1 MAIQKSKTL
10 LDGRTGNYWV
20 TDVVTVSPDYSSS
33 RAMLDLYVSEA
44 AYVSGSAP
52 IYSTE
57 VILQSSDN
65 PVVRAKLV
73 ELLED
78 KIVTLPG
85 DFLSG
90 TVL

>member
-1 MAIQKSKTL
+1 MAIEKSKTL
-10 LDGRTGNYWV
+10 VDGRTGNYWV
-20 TDVVTVSPDYSSS
+20 TDFVTISPDYSAS
-33 RAMLDLYVSEA
+33 RAMLDLYVNQA
-44 AYVSGSAP
+44 DYVSGSAP

-57 VILQSSDN
+57 VILQASDN
-65 PVVRAKLV
+65 PVSRSKLI